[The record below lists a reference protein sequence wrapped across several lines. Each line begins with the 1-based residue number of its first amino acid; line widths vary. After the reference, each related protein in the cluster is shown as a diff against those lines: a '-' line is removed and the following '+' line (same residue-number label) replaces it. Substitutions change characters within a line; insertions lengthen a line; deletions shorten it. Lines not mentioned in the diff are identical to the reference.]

1 MEMNAKEGE
10 RMNLI
15 EYIEKE
21 SGMNCPEWLRE
32 TIERYA
38 TWSQTYSNMV
48 KDAYSN
54 MVEDAVGE
62 VPYAKR
68 TAETT
73 QNVPNDDLIPRKAAI
88 EIANDIR
95 DCITVEGYWAW
106 LERLKR
112 LPSVQPDLSDYC
124 DKLWKI
130 AYERGKRETQPERK
144 TGKWVGIK
152 EYCDYLNEEAERE
165 GKGNRYMPSGM
176 NIHVYCNQCWESNDR
191 RTTYCPHCGASMEG
205 EQE

>member
-1 MEMNAKEGE
+1 MEMNAKEGG

-38 TWSQTYSNMV
+38 TWSQTYSNT
-48 KDAYSN
+48 
-54 MVEDAVGE
+54 VEDAVGE

-68 TAETT
+68 TAKTT
-73 QNVPNDDLIPRKAAI
+73 QNVPNDDLISRKAAI

-112 LPSVQPDLSDYC
+112 LPS
-124 DKLWKI
+124 
-130 AYERGKRETQPERK
+130 AQPEREDCTELK
-144 TGKWVGIK
+144 REFIRMAEYIDVLLKCSDEQK
-152 EYCDYLNEEAERE
+152 ETLIGFITRMAEI
-165 GKGNRYMPSGM
+165 MP
-176 NIHVYCNQCWESNDR
+176 WTERD
-191 RTTYCPHCGASMEG
+191 
-205 EQE
+205 